1 MRAVPVS
8 EREAYNELQAYS
20 LGLRDPAFI
29 HQHVVDAW
37 MLQHANET
45 TKPIGVAFALI
56 GMYLHFEKGFSG
68 KEVQRA
74 HMAMG
79 RRSKNWPRFPLPA
92 GRGSMTA
99 ADVMGAPAGPER
111 NRAIEA
117 WSSSAW
123 RAWSESHAAVAD
135 LARRFGYG

>member
-1 MRAVPVS
+1 MPEASVS

-20 LGLRDPAFI
+20 LELRDSAFV

-74 HMAMG
+74 HMAMV

-99 ADVMGAPAGPER
+99 ADVMAAPPGSER
-111 NRAIEA
+111 HRAIEA

-123 RAWSESHAAVAD
+123 RAWSESYEAVAD
-135 LARRFGYG
+135 LARRYGYG

>member
-1 MRAVPVS
+1 MSDRSSS
-8 EREAYNELQAYS
+8 EREAYNELQAYT
-20 LGLRDPAFI
+20 LELRDEAFL

-37 MLQHANET
+37 MLQRADET

-56 GMYLHFEKGFSG
+56 GMHLHFEKGFSG

-79 RRSKNWPRFPLPA
+79 RRSKTWPRFQLPA
-92 GRGSMTA
+92 DRGAVTA
-99 ADVMGAPAGPER
+99 MDVMAAPLGPER

-117 WSSSAW
+117 WSSCVW
-123 RAWSESHAAVAD
+123 RAWRDSHSAVAE
-135 LARRFGYG
+135 LAKRYGYG